1 MVLEK
6 IFKPCYNNYIMKKY
20 CLFIFILALAASFT
34 ACKSRNAPREVLFVE
49 NPPTLTTMTMTTSVP
64 VDTYSEYMATYTR
77 SETAETSESR
87 YRYSRP
93 DGFGVDGFGADTA
106 FSYNRD
112 AAFGNDMYRDTAA
125 SFTVTTVPEEES
137 GTQTEVPSAF
147 SDGDTDT
154 VTSVRTTE
162 RFVDTAASVYS
173 RQRDTMQSREFSRD
187 TMYSTTRTEKTAESS
202 ETAENTTGG
211 ADNAH

>member
-1 MVLEK
+1 
-6 IFKPCYNNYIMKKY
+6 MKKY
-20 CLFIFILALAASFT
+20 CFFIFIIALAASFT
-34 ACKSRNAPREVLFVE
+34 ACQSRNAPREVLFVE
-49 NPPTLTTMTMTTSVP
+49 NPPNLTTMTMTTSVP
-64 VDTYSEYMATYTR
+64 IDTYSEYMATYTR
-77 SETAETSESR
+77 SDTSETSESR

-112 AAFGNDMYRDTAA
+112 TAFGNDMYRDTAA
-125 SFTVTTVPEEES
+125 SFTVTTVPEESTLSE
-137 GTQTEVPSAF
+137 QTEVPSAF
-147 SDGDTDT
+147 SDSGTDT

-162 RFVDTAASVYS
+162 RFVDTAASAYS

-187 TMYSTTRTEKTAESS
+187 TMYSAERTEKNGESS

-211 ADNAH
+211 TKNAH

>member
-1 MVLEK
+1 M
-6 IFKPCYNNYIMKKY
+6 
-20 CLFIFILALAASFT
+20 
-34 ACKSRNAPREVLFVE
+34 E
-49 NPPTLTTMTMTTSVP
+49 NPPNLTTMTMTTSVP

-77 SETAETSESR
+77 SETSETSESR
-87 YRYSRP
+87 HRYSRP
-93 DGFGVDGFGADTA
+93 EGFGADTA

-112 AAFGNDMYRDTAA
+112 AAFGNDVYRDTAA
-125 SFTVTTVPEEES
+125 SFTVTTVPEESTLSE
-137 GTQTEVPSAF
+137 QTEVPSAF

-154 VTSVRTTE
+154 VTSVRTSE
-162 RFVDTAASVYS
+162 RFVDTAASAYS

>member
-1 MVLEK
+1 
-6 IFKPCYNNYIMKKY
+6 MKKY
-20 CLFIFILALAASFT
+20 CFFIFILALAASFT
-34 ACKSRNAPREVLFVE
+34 ACQSRNAPREVLFVE

-77 SETAETSESR
+77 SETTETSESR
-87 YRYSRP
+87 QRYSRP
-93 DGFGVDGFGADTA
+93 DGFGADTA

-112 AAFGNDMYRDTAA
+112 AAFGNDVYRDTAA

-154 VTSVRTTE
+154 VTSTVTSE
-162 RFVDTAASVYS
+162 RFVDTAASAYS

-187 TMYSTTRTEKTAESS
+187 TMYSTTRTEKTSESS
-202 ETAENTTGG
+202 EAAENTTGG